1 MRATESE
8 NGGGAVTKQLFV
20 QAMGKFLAGLVLTA
34 LLLFLP
40 AGTLRYRGGWLLIAL
55 LFLPMFLAGLVMMV
69 RKPELLRK
77 RLNARE
83 REDEQKTVV
92 ALSGLMFA
100 AAFIAAGLNHR
111 FGWLTVPGWLVRT
124 ASVLFLAAY
133 LMYAEVLRENEY
145 LSRTVEVRDGQKV
158 VDTGLYGVIRHP
170 MYTATLVLF
179 LSMGPVLG
187 SPVSFII
194 LLGYIPI
201 IVKRIRNEERVLVR
215 ELEGYAEYRNRVR
228 YRLIPFLW

>member
-1 MRATESE
+1 M
-8 NGGGAVTKQLFV
+8 TKQLFV

-201 IVKRIRNEERVLVR
+201 IVKRIRNEEKVLVS

>member
-1 MRATESE
+1 M
-8 NGGGAVTKQLFV
+8 TKQLFV

-215 ELEGYAEYRNRVR
+215 ELDGYAEYRNRVR

>member
-1 MRATESE
+1 M
-8 NGGGAVTKQLFV
+8 TKQLFV

-111 FGWLTVPGWLVRT
+111 YGWLTVPGWLVRT

-145 LSRTVEVRDGQKV
+145 LSRTAEVRDGQKV

>member
-1 MRATESE
+1 M
-8 NGGGAVTKQLFV
+8 TKQLFV

>member
-1 MRATESE
+1 M
-8 NGGGAVTKQLFV
+8 TKQLFV

-92 ALSGLMFA
+92 A
-100 AAFIAAGLNHR
+100 
-111 FGWLTVPGWLVRT
+111 
-124 ASVLFLAAY
+124 
-133 LMYAEVLRENEY
+133 
-145 LSRTVEVRDGQKV
+145 
-158 VDTGLYGVIRHP
+158 
-170 MYTATLVLF
+170 
-179 LSMGPVLG
+179 
-187 SPVSFII
+187 
-194 LLGYIPI
+194 
-201 IVKRIRNEERVLVR
+201 
-215 ELEGYAEYRNRVR
+215 
-228 YRLIPFLW
+228 

>member
-1 MRATESE
+1 M
-8 NGGGAVTKQLFV
+8 TKQLFV

-40 AGTLRYRGGWLLIAL
+40 AGTLRYRGGWLLIAV

>member
-1 MRATESE
+1 
-8 NGGGAVTKQLFV
+8 
-20 QAMGKFLAGLVLTA
+20 
-34 LLLFLP
+34 
-40 AGTLRYRGGWLLIAL
+40 
-55 LFLPMFLAGLVMMV
+55 
-69 RKPELLRK
+69 
-77 RLNARE
+77 
-83 REDEQKTVV
+83 
-92 ALSGLMFA
+92 MFA

>member
-1 MRATESE
+1 M
-8 NGGGAVTKQLFV
+8 TKQLFV

-124 ASVLFLAAY
+124 ASVLFLGAY
-133 LMYAEVLRENEY
+133 LMYAEVLRANEY

>member
-1 MRATESE
+1 M
-8 NGGGAVTKQLFV
+8 TKQLFV

-215 ELEGYAEYRNRVR
+215 ELEGYAEFRNRVR